1 MERINR
7 LPGYN
12 CIVSYGLGRF
22 GNKMYHLIFS
32 LALCFKFNINSIKL
46 YKKIL
51 FIDKL
56 NIKVEEHGEE
66 YTETKPYCI
75 KPFWYYNSHFVG
87 ELIEQNKCKI
97 LNFIKKNFILPEI
110 NKISNNIL
118 HIHIR
123 SGDIFWTTKVDE
135 SMLQPPLIFYENEIT
150 RKKWDKVIIVS
161 EDTRNPCIE
170 YLTKKYDNV
179 VYFGENSFE
188 HDVTELLSARNIM
201 FGNGSLIPLLSLLM
215 PNIEKLYYWDQLQ
228 DRYKYLISVFHPGKF
243 IVDSGYHNYKNEI
256 KRGGGWGM
264 KSNIKGIILYFK
276 K

>member
-12 CIVSYGLGRF
+12 CIVSCALGRC
-22 GNKMYHLIFS
+22 GNDLCHLIFS

-46 YKKIL
+46 CKKIM

-66 YTETKPYCI
+66 YTETKQYRI
-75 KPFWYYNSHFVG
+75 KPFWYYNSHFLCS
-87 ELIEQNKCKI
+87 LIEENKSKI

-135 SMLQPPLIFYENEIT
+135 SMIQPPLIFYENVIT

-188 HDVTELLSARNIM
+188 HDVNEILSARNII
-201 FGNGSLIPLLSLLM
+201 FGSGSLIPWLSLLM

-228 DRYKYLISVFHPGKF
+228 YRYKYLITIFHPGKF
-243 IVDSGYHNYKNEI
+243 IVDSGYDNYKSEI
-256 KRGGGWGM
+256 RRGGGWGM
-264 KSNIKGIILYFK
+264 KNNIKGIILYFK